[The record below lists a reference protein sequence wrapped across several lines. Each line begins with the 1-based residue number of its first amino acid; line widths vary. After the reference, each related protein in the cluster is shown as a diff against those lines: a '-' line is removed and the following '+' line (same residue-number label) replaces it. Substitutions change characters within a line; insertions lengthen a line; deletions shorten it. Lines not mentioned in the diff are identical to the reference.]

1 MNSVTGAS
9 PAVTLDRALPAR
21 GLAEAVVVRVFV
33 PVATMLSIGA
43 LALLVLLTPLY
54 IHPALDMS
62 GAPATLGLSAELTH
76 GYSDQT
82 ITDLVFGP
90 GTFDFVGPDGTA
102 FYSPDER
109 SHMRDVRTVLYG
121 FVALS
126 ALAAVL
132 LAVVLVRR
140 RADRTVTRAIGRGGV
155 ILVVGTVVLGIF
167 AAVAFDAAFEL
178 FHRLL
183 FPGGNFS
190 FDPTTQRLVQL
201 YPFAFWQLSAA
212 AMAILLIAG
221 GATAWFFGRRR
232 AHAAASR

>member
-1 MNSVTGAS
+1 MDSVTGAS
-9 PAVTLDRALPAR
+9 PAVTLDRAVPAR
-21 GLAEAVVVRVFV
+21 GLGEAVVMRVFV
-33 PVATMLSIGA
+33 PVATMLTIGG

-54 IHPALDMS
+54 IHPVLDLS

-76 GYSDQT
+76 EYSDKT
-82 ITDLVFGP
+82 IADLVFGP
-90 GTFDFVGPDGTA
+90 GTFDFAGPAGTA

-109 SHMRDVRTVLYG
+109 SHMRDVRTVLNG
-121 FVALS
+121 FLALS
-126 ALAAVL
+126 ALGAVL
-132 LAVVLVRR
+132 LTIVLVRR
-140 RADRTVTRAIGRGGV
+140 RAEATVMRAIGRGGV
-155 ILVVGTVVLGIF
+155 ILVVGTLVLGVF

-212 AMAILLIAG
+212 ALGILLIAG
-221 GATAWFFGRRR
+221 GSAAWFVGRRR
-232 AHAAASR
+232 ANTASTR

>member
-1 MNSVTGAS
+1 MQSVTGAS
-9 PAVTLDRALPAR
+9 PAVTLDRAVPAR
-21 GLAEAVVVRVFV
+21 GLGEAVVMRVFV
-33 PVATMLSIGA
+33 PVATMLTIGG

-54 IHPALDMS
+54 IHPVLDLS

-76 GYSDQT
+76 EYSDKT
-82 ITDLVFGP
+82 IADLVFGP
-90 GTFDFVGPDGTA
+90 GTFDFAGPAGTA

-109 SHMRDVRTVLYG
+109 SHMRDVRTVLYS
-121 FVALS
+121 FLALS

-132 LAVVLVRR
+132 LAIVLVRR
-140 RADRTVTRAIGRGGV
+140 RADPTLKRAIGRGGV
-155 ILVVGTVVLGIF
+155 ILVVGTLVLGVF

-201 YPFAFWQLSAA
+201 YPFAFWQLSAT
-212 AMAILLIAG
+212 AMGILLIAG
-221 GATAWFFGRRR
+221 GAAAWFVGRRR
-232 AHAAASR
+232 AQSPSSR

>member
-9 PAVTLDRALPAR
+9 PAVTLERALPAR
-21 GLAEAVVVRVFV
+21 GLAEAVLMRVLV
-33 PVATMLSIGA
+33 PVATMLTIGG

-54 IHPALDMS
+54 IHPALDLS

-76 GYSDQT
+76 SYSDQT
-82 ITDLVFGP
+82 INDLVFGP
-90 GTFDFVGPDGTA
+90 GAFDFAGPDGAA

-121 FVALS
+121 FLALS
-126 ALAAVL
+126 ALAGVL
-132 LAVVLVRR
+132 LAIVLVRR
-140 RADRTVTRAIGRGGV
+140 RADRTVRRAIGRGGG
-155 ILVVGTVVLGIF
+155 ILVVGTLALGLF

-212 AMAILLIAG
+212 ALGVLLIAG
-221 GATAWFFGRRR
+221 GTASWILARRR
-232 AHAAASR
+232 GPAESGR

>member
-1 MNSVTGAS
+1 
-9 PAVTLDRALPAR
+9 VTLNGALPAR

-33 PVATMLSIGA
+33 PLATMLSIGA
-43 LALLVLLTPLY
+43 LGLLVLLTPLY
-54 IHPALDMS
+54 IHTALDVS

-76 GYSDQT
+76 SYSDQT
-82 ITDLVFGP
+82 INDLVFGP
-90 GTFDFVGPDGTA
+90 GTFEFAGPDGTA

-121 FVALS
+121 FLALS